1 MEPILNGT
9 IVIQGVLLSFL
20 LALWITWLA
29 LRGLFQLM
37 PLTSTST
44 AVRATQP
51 HRPVAQ
57 RHRA

>member
-29 LRGLFQLM
+29 LRGLFRLM
-37 PLTSTST
+37 PLTSTSVVGR
-44 AVRATQP
+44 AVHLS
-51 HRPVAQ
+51 HRLAQ
-57 RHRA
+57 RQRG